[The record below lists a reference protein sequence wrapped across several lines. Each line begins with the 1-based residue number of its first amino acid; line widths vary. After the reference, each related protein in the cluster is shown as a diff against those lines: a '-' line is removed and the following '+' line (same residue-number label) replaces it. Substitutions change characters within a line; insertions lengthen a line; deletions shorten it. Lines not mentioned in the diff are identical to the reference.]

1 MVSFICTESFC
12 GLIPLNRSNY
22 WIYEDSIF
30 VDGVFSKVQ
39 LDTLQFS
46 SITSVQ
52 DGLVWWKGSMEV
64 GLPETMFANDSSLF
78 ILTQRLFT
86 PGYMDVKKEF
96 GMFPGDSI
104 RFLTSFD
111 DYAAQG
117 RGIKLGGEFQVESGE
132 FSNVLYFE
140 KNARNYRRDQI
151 YLKPGVG
158 VIKYI
163 HEKANNG

>member
-1 MVSFICTESFC
+1 
-12 GLIPLNRSNY
+12 
-22 WIYEDSIF
+22 
-30 VDGVFSKVQ
+30 
-39 LDTLQFS
+39 
-46 SITSVQ
+46 
-52 DGLVWWKGSMEV
+52 
-64 GLPETMFANDSSLF
+64 
-78 ILTQRLFT
+78 
-86 PGYMDVKKEF
+86 
-96 GMFPGDSI
+96 MFPGDSI

-163 HEKANNG
+163 HEKANNGYPRVVRLQKISTLVSYHIQ